1 MKNRAV
7 NLLLAVT
14 ILFVGMTIGFS
25 LGRNTNPAPVTLS
38 IIAETEQTAPSTT
51 AIPTEAA
58 TVPAAIDTT
67 TVPKTDTLE
76 EIIVPLTGPVNINT
90 ADLNT
95 LMTLPGIGE
104 VLAQRIIDYRQENGT
119 FQSLEELTNVNGI
132 GTKRLEAILDYA
144 TTGG

>member
-14 ILFVGMTIGFS
+14 ILFVGITVGFS
-25 LGRNTNPAPVTLS
+25 LGKNTNRAPVTIS
-38 IIAETEQTAPSTT
+38 AVPPATQMIATT
-51 AIPTEAA
+51 AA
-58 TVPAAIDTT
+58 VNT
-67 TVPKTDTLE
+67 TVPKTTDTSE
-76 EIIVPLTGPVNINT
+76 ADPSKETAAPFTGPVDINT
-90 ADLNT
+90 ADLSA

-104 VLAQRIIDYRQENGT
+104 VLAQRIIDYRQENGN

-144 TTGG
+144 TIGG

>member
-14 ILFVGMTIGFS
+14 ILFVGITVGFS
-25 LGRNTNPAPVTLS
+25 LGKNANRTPVTLS
-38 IIAETEQTAPSTT
+38 VISATEQTAPST
-51 AIPTEAA
+51 A
-58 TVPAAIDTT
+58 VT
-67 TVPKTDTLE
+67 TVEAPSTAAVNTTDAPKTDPPE
-76 EIIVPLTGPVNINT
+76 EIVVPLTGPVNINT
-90 ADLNT
+90 ADLNA

-104 VLAQRIIDYRQENGT
+104 VLAQRIIDYRQENGN

-144 TTGG
+144 TVGG